1 MSIDIF
7 EKGFEGFIN
16 VFDEGKGDEG
26 LRLPVI
32 PVGAAVAFPYIP
44 VSFEL
49 TREVSVT
56 AFNKANE
63 TDKTVFLAFCEDSD
77 NLAPMTNELYSV
89 GLIAKI
95 EQSVNIYDETV
106 KAVFRGV
113 CRARVIKFSEG
124 DKAIFADVIPQAY
137 TEHESGI
144 KEEAFKRHIL
154 SKIREIMKL
163 LPADNKSILTTAK
176 EMGDLSQL
184 CDYIAY
190 STIALHEDKLKALAE
205 YDPLKRAVIVSAALE
220 KDIQVYKE
228 EVIIHQKIQKNM
240 ERAHYESYLREK
252 LKVIREELGE
262 DDDEIAELE
271 EKLNSFRFSDDPK
284 TAKEIREKL
293 TKEISRLAKT
303 PFGATEGV
311 VIKNYLDTCLD
322 LPWDTVT
329 KDAIDIEKAKEILD
343 NDHDGLEKPKERIL
357 EYLAVKQLNP
367 DLKNQILCLVG
378 PPGVGKT
385 SLGISIARAMGR
397 KFSRVSLGGIH
408 DEAEIRGHRKTY
420 VGAMPG
426 RIITAIQ
433 RAGSRNPV
441 LLLDEIDK
449 MTKTAQGD
457 PSSAMLEV
465 LDGEQNKSFRDHY
478 LEVPFDLSD
487 CMFIAT
493 ANTIQDIPAPL
504 YDRMEII
511 ELYTYTD
518 IEKFMIAKNHLIP
531 KQMKRHGLNKSILKL
546 KDDAITEI
554 IQHYTRESGVRN
566 LERELASLCR
576 KAAKK
581 IADGDAKS
589 VTVSKRNI
597 AAFLGPAHAS
607 FEKTDKEDLCG
618 VVNGLAYTSVGGDVL
633 KIETSV
639 MSGEGNIKL
648 TGTLGEVMKESAY
661 IAVSYIRSNAEK
673 LKIDSDFYK
682 KQDIHIHVPEGA
694 TPKDGPSAGI
704 TMLTSL
710 TSALSG
716 RTVRHDV
723 AMTGELTLTG
733 RVLPI
738 GGLREKTFAAYKAG
752 VKTVIIPKDNLPDLE
767 EIDKAVRDTLEF
779 RPVTKASEVLSIAL
793 N

>member
-1 MSIDIF
+1 MPIDILEENF
-7 EKGFEGFIN
+7 NIVKTENGNESAFS
-16 VFDEGKGDEG
+16 
-26 LRLPVI
+26 LPVI
-32 PVGAAVAFPYIP
+32 PAGGCVAFPLIP
-44 VSFEL
+44 MSFEL
-49 TREVSVT
+49 TRDVSVN
-56 AFNKANE
+56 AFNKADE

-77 NLAPMTNELYSV
+77 NFHPNTDELYGV
-89 GLIAKI
+89 GIISRI
-95 EQSVNIYDETV
+95 EQAVSNFDESV

-113 CRARVIKFSEG
+113 CRA
-124 DKAIFADVIPQAY
+124 KAVRYFEKEKIIYAEIIPQPY
-137 TEHESGI
+137 VEYENGV
-144 KEEAFKRHIL
+144 KEEAFRRHIL
-154 SKIREIMKL
+154 GKIREIMKL
-163 LPADNKSILTTAK
+163 LPADNRGILTTAK
-176 EMGDLSQL
+176 EFDDLSQL

-190 STIALHEDKLKALAE
+190 STIALHEDKLRILSE
-205 YDPLKRAVIVSAALE
+205 YDPLKRAVLVSAALE

-240 ERAHYESYLREK
+240 ERAHYENYLREK

-262 DDDEIAELE
+262 DEDEIAELE
-271 EKLNSFRFSDDPK
+271 NKVASFKFSDDPEV
-284 TAKEIREKL
+284 ASEIREKL
-293 TKEISRLAKT
+293 HKEISRLAKT

-311 VIKNYLDTCLD
+311 VIKNYLDTCLE

-329 KDAIDIEKAKEILD
+329 KDCIDIDKAKEILD
-343 NDHDGLEKPKERIL
+343 GDHDGLEKPKERIL

-367 DLKNQILCLVG
+367 ELKNQIICLVG

-385 SLGISIARAMGR
+385 SLGMSVARAMGR
-397 KFSRVSLGGIH
+397 NFARVSLGGIH

-420 VGAMPG
+420 VGSMPG

-457 PSSAMLEV
+457 PASAMLEV
-465 LDGEQNKSFRDHY
+465 LDGEQNKNFRDHY

-493 ANTIQDIPAPL
+493 ANNIQDIPAPL

-518 IEKFMIAKNHLIP
+518 AEKMQIASHHLIP
-531 KQMKRHGLNKSILKL
+531 KQMKRHGLTKKMLRLKE
-546 KDDAITEI
+546 DAVKEI
-554 IQHYTRESGVRN
+554 IEHYTRESGVRN
-566 LERELASLCR
+566 LEREIASICR

-581 IADGDAKS
+581 IAEGEAKS

-597 AAFLGPAHAS
+597 AEYLGPAHTS
-607 FEKTDKEDLCG
+607 YEKAEAEDLCG

-639 MSGEGNIKL
+639 MAGEGNIKL
-648 TGTLGEVMKESAY
+648 TGTLGDVMKESAY
-661 IAVSYIRSNAEK
+661 IAVSYIRANAEN
-673 LKIDSDFYK
+673 LQIDSDFYK

-716 RTVRHDV
+716 KKVRHDV

-752 VKTVIIPKDNLPDLE
+752 VKTVIIPKDNVPDLE
-767 EIDKAVRDTLEF
+767 EIDKTVREKLEF

>member
-1 MSIDIF
+1 MSQDIF
-7 EKGFEGFIN
+7 EKDLQGFFNIADIPEIS
-16 VFDEGKGDEG
+16 EG
-26 LRLPVI
+26 LKLPVVPIGACVVFPLI
-32 PVGAAVAFPYIP
+32 PVN
-44 VSFEL
+44 FEL
-49 TREVSVT
+49 TRDVSIE
-56 AFNKANE
+56 AYNMASAS
-63 TDKTVFLAFCEDSD
+63 DKTVFLAFCEDSD
-77 NLAPMTNELYSV
+77 NYSPALSELYNI
-89 GLIAKI
+89 GIIAKI
-95 EQSVNIYDETV
+95 EQSVSLYQDNIKV
-106 KAVFRGV
+106 IFKGICRGRAVRYM
-113 CRARVIKFSEG
+113 ENEN
-124 DKAIFADVIPQAY
+124 AIFAEIIPQPY
-137 TEHESGI
+137 EETEEGI
-144 KEEAFKRHIL
+144 KEEAFRRHIL
-154 SKIREIMKL
+154 GKLREIMKL
-163 LPADNKSILTTAK
+163 LPADNRGIIQAAK
-176 EMGDLSQL
+176 EFTELAQL
-184 CDYIAY
+184 CDYVAY
-190 STIALHEDKLKALAE
+190 STIALHEDKLKVLAE
-205 YDPLKRAVIVSAALE
+205 YDALKRAVIVSAALE

-228 EVIIHQKIQKNM
+228 EVKIHQKIQKNM
-240 ERAHYESYLREK
+240 DRAHYENYLREK
-252 LKVIREELGE
+252 MKAIREELGE
-262 DDDEIAELE
+262 DEDEITELE
-271 EKLNSFRFSDDPK
+271 EKVKSFRFSDDPEV
-284 TAKEIREKL
+284 AEEIREKL
-293 TKEISRLAKT
+293 KKEISRLAKT

-311 VIKNYLDTCLD
+311 VLKNYLETCLE

-329 KDAIDIEKAKEILD
+329 TDSIDIEKAKEILD
-343 NDHDGLEKPKERIL
+343 GDHDGLDKPKERIL

-367 DLKNQILCLVG
+367 KLKNQILCLVG

-385 SLGISIARAMGR
+385 SLGMSVAKAMGR
-397 KFSRVSLGGIH
+397 NFSRVSLGGIH

-478 LEVPFDLSD
+478 IELPFDLSE

-493 ANTIQDIPAPL
+493 ANNAHDIPTPL

-518 IEKFMIAKNHLIP
+518 AEKFLIAKNHLIP
-531 KQMKRHGLNKSILKL
+531 KQMERHGLNKKMLRL

-554 IQHYTRESGVRN
+554 IEHYTRESGVRN
-566 LERELASLCR
+566 LERELASLFR
-576 KAAKK
+576 KVAKK
-581 IADGDAKS
+581 ITDGDVKS
-589 VTVSKRNI
+589 VTVSKKNVASYLG
-597 AAFLGPAHAS
+597 AAKTS
-607 FEKTDKEDLCG
+607 YEKTDKEDLCG

-639 MSGEGNIKL
+639 MSGEGKLKL
-648 TGTLGEVMKESAY
+648 TGTLGDVMKESAY
-661 IAVSYIRSNAEK
+661 IAMSYIRANADE
-673 LKIDSDFYK
+673 LQIDSDFYK
-682 KQDIHIHVPEGA
+682 NQDIHIHVPEGA

-716 RTVRHDV
+716 KKVRHDV

-767 EIDKAVRDTLEF
+767 EIDKTVLDKIQF
-779 RPVTKASEVLSIAL
+779 CPVSKASEVLRIAL